1 MVSVLEEG
9 SAPVAGEPHGFERAS
24 APAAGSP
31 PGETV
36 LSAIAFA
43 RTGKVFDLDIGRFP
57 GMPRHPAQPGFD
69 VVTYMS
75 PQGMSNKRR
84 REGRVAHDDDNFGV
98 VLELVT
104 TSMHMGTHIDALCHV
119 TAGQD
124 CHGFGGF
131 NAGEHIG
138 DKGALALDVTTV
150 PPIVARG
157 VLLDVARSLGV
168 AKLAPRHGVTVEEL
182 EAARE
187 EAGVELREGDVVL
200 VRTGHLRDWPGYEF
214 GAEPGLS
221 LEAALWLAERR
232 PLAVGAD
239 NSAVEVLP
247 SVLPRRS
254 QPVHVELIVERGVY
268 LIEWLALEELAAAGV
283 GEFLFVCLPLK
294 IAGATG
300 SLVRPI
306 AIA

>member
-1 MVSVLEEG
+1 MTSR
-9 SAPVAGEPHGFERAS
+9 SAR
-24 APAAGSP
+24 
-31 PGETV
+31 ETV
-36 LSAIAFA
+36 LDAIALA

-57 GMPRHPAQPGFD
+57 GMPHHPAQPGFD
-69 VVTYMS
+69 VVTYRS
-75 PQGMSNKRR
+75 PQGSSNERR
-84 REGRVAHDDDNFGV
+84 RGGPPAQDDDSFGV

-119 TAGQD
+119 TAGED

-131 NAGEHIG
+131 NAAEDIG
-138 DKGALALDVTTV
+138 DKGVLTLDVTTV

-157 VLLDVARSLGV
+157 VLLDVAGALGV
-168 AKLAPRHGVTVEEL
+168 GKLTPRHAITVEEL
-182 EAARE
+182 ELARE
-187 EAGVELREGDVVL
+187 EAGLELREGDVVL
-200 VRTGHLRDWPGYEF
+200 VHTGHLRGWPECEF
-214 GAEPGLS
+214 GPEPGLS
-221 LEAALWLAERR
+221 LEAALWVAEKR

-239 NSAVEVLP
+239 NSAVEVMP
-247 SVLPRRS
+247 SVLPRRA

-268 LIEWLALEELAAAGV
+268 LIEWLGLEEIAAAKV

-300 SLVRPI
+300 SLVRPV